1 MGNCWSSPK
10 QAETAASPSP
20 AVEPKPVPPVTEEP
34 VVEAQKKPA
43 AMAVKIYIV
52 FYSTYGHIYKLA
64 QEQKKGVDSV
74 EGCEGILYQVPE
86 LLSDEIL
93 AKMHAPPKPDVPVLD
108 VHDLPNADGF
118 IFGFPT
124 RYGTMAAQFKAFWDA
139 TGGLWQKGALVG
151 KPATMFT
158 STASQGGGQETTI
171 FTSLPNIVH
180 HGMVYVPPG
189 YGLGAPMYGLDEV
202 RGGSGWGAGTFAAG
216 DGSRQPSKLE
226 LDFAEYQG
234 KYFAQVAKKL
244 AA

>member
-10 QAETAASPSP
+10 QAESAAPP
-20 AVEPKPVPPVTEEP
+20 LVDPKPVPSAVKEP
-34 VVEAQKKPA
+34 VVEIQKPA
-43 AMAVKIYIV
+43 RMTVKIYIV

-64 QEQKKGVDSV
+64 QQQKKGVDSV
-74 EGCEGILYQVPE
+74 EGVEGILYQVPE
-86 LLSDEIL
+86 LLSEEVL
-93 AKMHAPPKPDVPVLD
+93 TKMHAPPKPDVPILD

-139 TGGLWQKGALVG
+139 TGSLWQKGALVG

-171 FTSLPNIVH
+171 LTSLPNLVH

-189 YGLGAPMYGLDEV
+189 YAFGAALYDLNAV
-202 RGGSGWGAGTFAAG
+202 RGGSGYGAGTFAGG
-216 DGSRQPSKLE
+216 DGSRQPSETELE
-226 LDFAEYQG
+226 FAEFQG
-234 KYFAQVAKKL
+234 AYFAKVAKKL